1 MADANR
7 PLVVVTGST
16 GFIGKRLVEALTDR
30 YRLVGLDRNRPPP
43 RSPGGFKWLECD
55 LTCDESVT
63 AAFEHVRAS
72 FGERIASVLHL
83 AAYYDF
89 SGRPSPLYKEL
100 TVEGTR
106 RVLQA
111 MQRFTVEQFV
121 FSSSI
126 LVLKPVEGG
135 GRPLTEASPVEPAWD
150 YPRSKVEAEKVV
162 AEQRGGIPA
171 LVLRIAGVYD
181 DQCHSIPIAQQ
192 IRRIHERSFDSY
204 FFPGD
209 ASHGQPFVHVE
220 DLVDCFRRA
229 VDERCRRSGGEELLL
244 VAEADLM
251 SYAELQ
257 DQIGE
262 LIHGKEWPTIRIPA
276 AVAKA
281 GAWVKDKVTDDE
293 AFIKPWMIDLADDHY
308 PVAIRRAHERL
319 GWTPRRRLRDTLPAM
334 IAELKRDPR
343 RWYEANNL
351 KYPDRRELV
360 HPAGVSE
367 KKG

>member
-1 MADANR
+1 MGDANR

-16 GFIGKRLVEALTDR
+16 GFIGERLVEAFTESCR
-30 YRLVGLDRNRPPP
+30 VVGVDKKRPPRQP
-43 RSPGGFKWLECD
+43 AGFEWLECD
-55 LTCDESVT
+55 LTRQESVT
-63 AAFEHVRAS
+63 AVFEHIRKAY
-72 FGERIASVLHL
+72 GERIASVLHL

-89 SGRPSPLYKEL
+89 SGKPSPLYKEL

-106 RVLQA
+106 RLLRALQGFA
-111 MQRFTVEQFV
+111 VEQFV

-126 LVLKPVEGG
+126 LVMKPAEDGG
-135 GRPLTEASPVEPAWD
+135 QPITEASPVEPAWD

-162 AEQRGGIPA
+162 SQERGRIPG

-181 DQCHSIPIAQQ
+181 DRCHSIPIAQQ
-192 IRRIHERSFDSY
+192 IRRIYERSFDSY

-209 ASHGQPFVHVE
+209 PGHGQPFVHLE
-220 DLVDCFRRA
+220 DLVDCMRRA
-229 VDERCRRSGGEELLL
+229 VDARQRLGEQDLLL
-244 VAEADLM
+244 IAEADLM

-281 GAWVKDKVTDDE
+281 GAWVKGRVADDE
-293 AFIKPWMIDLADDHY
+293 EFIKPWMIDLADDHY
-308 PVAIRRAHERL
+308 PVAITRAHERL
-319 GWTPRRRLRDTLPAM
+319 GWIPRRRLRDTLSVM

-343 RWYEANNL
+343 RWYEENKL
-351 KYPDRRELV
+351 KYSEPRELV

-367 KKG
+367 KKR